1 MSRSD
6 PDSALKHVVHSSPVG
21 ELTLVATGN
30 ELSGVYLLEQR
41 HRPVDTVFG
50 IQDHRAFDETRR
62 QLDEY
67 FAGTRRCFDLLLRFN
82 GTSFQQTV
90 WQALRDIPYGETR
103 SYGELAR
110 AISRP
115 GAARAVGLANGKNP
129 LSIVVPCHRV
139 LGANGALVGY
149 GGGVQRKRYLL
160 DLERDA

>member
-1 MSRSD
+1 MSRSH
-6 PDSALKHVVHSSPVG
+6 PDGAVKHAVHSTPVG

-30 ELSGVYLLEQR
+30 ELSGVYLLGQR
-41 HRPVDTVFG
+41 HRPAETVFG
-50 IQDHRAFDETRR
+50 TLDQRAFAETGR

-67 FAGTRRCFDLLLRFN
+67 FAGTRRHFELPIRLD

-90 WQALRDIPYGETR
+90 WRALRDIPYGETR

-115 GAARAVGLANGKNP
+115 NAARAVGLANGKNP

-139 LGANGALVGY
+139 VGANGSLVGY
-149 GGGVQRKRYLL
+149 GGGVDRKRYLL
-160 DLERDA
+160 DLERAA